1 MEVTKLVDV
10 GGRVQLGT
18 ESEGVPNVVCACST
32 APREIF
38 GKSFC
43 LLVVLLVS
51 ELDHDSVIDTHR
63 SLPPLS
69 LTL

>member
-18 ESEGVPNVVCACST
+18 ESEGVPTVVCACST

-43 LLVVLLVS
+43 LLVVLLIPRDINEMKSAVGIRAGS
-51 ELDHDSVIDTHR
+51 
-63 SLPPLS
+63 
-69 LTL
+69 